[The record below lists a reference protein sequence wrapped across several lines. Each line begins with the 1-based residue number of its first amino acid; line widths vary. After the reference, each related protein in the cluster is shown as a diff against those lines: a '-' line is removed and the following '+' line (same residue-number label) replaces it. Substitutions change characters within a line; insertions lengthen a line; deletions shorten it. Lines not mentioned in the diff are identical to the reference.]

1 MAPLPEKIRPA
12 DALSE
17 PPAIEREKTV
27 APSNRDAKPS
37 RSPANDDIDPD
48 LWELD
53 DFDPSAELPP
63 VAEII
68 EGVLPESGLCG
79 LAGQS
84 QSGKTVVALDMAK
97 SLVLGEKWLGKYD
110 VPNACGVV
118 YVPYESRENVRRRWR
133 AIYKD
138 TNGKTGD
145 VPFQL
150 VKAPPI
156 MASRK
161 EWEGFAATLAVIG
174 ADFLREHDAPLKVCF
189 IDTLAAS
196 GMVARE
202 NEADSW
208 AVVIDNLNSICEA
221 LNIVII
227 LLHHAAKSQEAEN
240 IWRGSSS
247 SYAALEVVLGVK
259 VEKHE
264 GEVTR
269 RWIYTDKSKDGD
281 TGYIAD
287 LAFQAIK
294 VGVKASGA
302 DMFAPVLRADTDGEQ
317 KITARKEAD
326 AKTKAEDRNKTLHE
340 HERAFLKAIKKA
352 MDEAGE
358 DHPVQLSTGRWFYSA
373 SMHTVENAAR
383 AFIPSKNFK
392 RDFEAGRNKLLTRD
406 WLELDDKKV
415 RYNVTT
421 EEPINSL

>member
-1 MAPLPEKIRPA
+1 MAPLPKKIRVA
-12 DALSE
+12 DVLSE
-17 PPAIEREKTV
+17 PQPV
-27 APSNRDAKPS
+27 ALSNRDAKPS
-37 RSPANDDIDPD
+37 RAPANDDIDPD

-53 DFDPSAELPP
+53 DFDPSADLRP
-63 VAEII
+63 VAEIV

-97 SLVLGEKWLGKYD
+97 SLVLGEKWLGKYA

-118 YVPYESRENVRRRWR
+118 YIPYESRENVKRRWR

-138 TNGKTGD
+138 TNGRTGD

-156 MASRK
+156 MATRK
-161 EWEGFAATLAVIG
+161 EWEGFAGTLAVIG
-174 ADFLREHDAPLKVCF
+174 ANFLSEHGVPLKVCF

-208 AVVIDNLNSICEA
+208 AVVIDNLNRICET
-221 LNIVII
+221 LNLVIV
-227 LLHHAAKSQEAEN
+227 LLHHAAKSQESEN

-287 LAFQAIK
+287 LSFEAIK
-294 VGVKASGA
+294 VGVKTSGA
-302 DMFAPVLRADTDGEQ
+302 DMFAPVLRADTDGER
-317 KITARKEAD
+317 KITIRKEAES
-326 AKTKAEDRNKTLHE
+326 KTKAEQRKKTLHDN
-340 HERAFLKAIKKA
+340 ERAFLKAIKKA
-352 MDEAGE
+352 MEAAGE
-358 DHPVQLSTGRWFYSA
+358 DQPVQLSTGRWFYSA
-373 SMHTVENAAR
+373 SMQTVENAAHS
-383 AFIPSKNFK
+383 FIPTKNFK
-392 RDFEAGRNKLLTRD
+392 RDFEAGMNKLLTRD
-406 WLELDDKKV
+406 WLELDDRKM

-421 EEPINSL
+421 EEPINAL